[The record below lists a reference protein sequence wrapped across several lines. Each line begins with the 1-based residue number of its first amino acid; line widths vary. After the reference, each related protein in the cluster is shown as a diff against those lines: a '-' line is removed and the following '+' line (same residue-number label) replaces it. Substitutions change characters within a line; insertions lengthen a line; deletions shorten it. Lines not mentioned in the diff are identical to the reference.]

1 MQDNESSNFPI
12 PYRNLYDRLPGFAY
26 RSKIL
31 KKEDNGLYK
40 IALEIANEGC
50 VDLLGASV
58 DQLVGKNAVE
68 QITCKEDLTYLR
80 KKTAE
85 VINSHRPIVIYYRII
100 PIGSKEAKW
109 VREQTRCVYSPGGTP
124 LYTEGFITDVN
135 EEKLYELNLEEEN
148 KRLQKMAFNT
158 ETVGDILGKS
168 KKMQHLY
175 NQIKLAAGSDASIIL
190 YGETGSGKDLT
201 ARTLHQLGGATGS
214 FVPVNCGAIPEPLME
229 SEFFGHT
236 KGAFSGAY
244 ANREGF
250 LAAADKGTLFLDE
263 IGELPLHLQVK
274 LLRALETKSY
284 SPVGGNTLRQSSFRL
299 ISATNRDL
307 KNMMREGKMRPDFYY
322 RIHVLTIEIPPLR
335 QRMEDMPLLAHTY
348 LKKKG
353 ASTFIPPTVGAIME
367 RYEWPGNVRELYNF
381 LDRFIVFGS
390 SAVHTLSA
398 SLARR
403 GRKEDAPDFFG
414 EGLTFEEA
422 TRRFEKQ
429 LIQSVLSACEGNVKA
444 AAEKLDM
451 SLRTLQRKIKL
462 LNLGKKT
469 RASRSETALEIVP
482 PKKGGAARSA

>member
-1 MQDNESSNFPI
+1 MHDTESENFPI
-12 PYRNLYDRLPGFAY
+12 PYRNLYDSLPGFAY

-40 IALEIANEGC
+40 ISLEIANEGC
-50 VDLLGASV
+50 VDLLGASF

-68 QITCKEDLTYLR
+68 QITYKEDLAYLR
-80 KKTAE
+80 EKTAE

-100 PIGSKEAKW
+100 PVGSKEVKW

-148 KRLQKMAFNT
+148 KRLHNIAFNS
-158 ETVGDILGKS
+158 ETLGEILGKS

-175 NQIKLAAGSDASIIL
+175 NQIKLAATSDASILL

-201 ARTLHQLGGATGS
+201 ARTLHQLSLVPGA
-214 FVPVNCGAIPEPLME
+214 FVPVNCGAIPEHLME
-229 SEFFGHT
+229 SEFFGHV
-236 KGAFSGAY
+236 KGAFSGAH

-250 LAAADKGTLFLDE
+250 LAAANKGTLFLDE

-274 LLRALETKSY
+274 LLRALESKSY
-284 SPVGGNTLRQSSFRL
+284 APVGGNTVRTSSFRL

-307 KNMMREGKMRPDFYY
+307 KKMMNDGSMRPDFYY

-335 QRMEDMPLLAHTY
+335 ERMEDLPLLTYNY

-353 ASTFIPPTVGAIME
+353 ASTVIPASVGVMME
-367 RYEWPGNVRELYNF
+367 QYEWPGNVRELYNF

-390 SAVHTLSA
+390 SAVHTLSP
-398 SLARR
+398 SFARR
-403 GRKEDAPDFFG
+403 APDECPPDFFMD
-414 EGLTFEEA
+414 GLTFEEA
-422 TRRFEKQ
+422 TKRFETQ
-429 LIQSVLSACEGNVKA
+429 LIRTALSSCKGNVKA
-444 AAEKLDM
+444 TAKKLDM

-462 LNLGKKT
+462 LDLGKKT
-469 RASRSETALEIVP
+469 
-482 PKKGGAARSA
+482 KKL